1 MTARTRPSCGRN
13 RRSTAVRVLLLSAL
27 SFSLTFARS
36 DGGAEP
42 PRVKKGDFQTVL
54 VLTGSL
60 KALKSEELKVPITD
74 TWRIQIKWMA
84 KEGDTVKP
92 GDPVVRFDTATLAS
106 DIETAQDTLKIKW
119 EERAQK
125 VADYNHQKFELEVE
139 VQSAENDTRQKQI
152 DASVLEELV
161 SKYEY
166 ERKQLEKKKSDVS
179 LNNARTKKIVN
190 LIETDA
196 AIKTLDIEAADLQI
210 RLDKLRKTLDSLTLK
225 AHTAGAVIYAVDDWT
240 GRKTQIGDT
249 VYATRTVAQ
258 IPDQSSLQVQAWISE
273 THIQRIQVGQKAD
286 LFLDAYPEKLYRG
299 AVVGMATYAE
309 QVRRWGKSNYFKV
322 DIEIEN
328 PDRDIMKPEMS
339 VKCDIRGPL
348 RKDVWLIPLEMTDFD
363 GRDFWIRTD
372 SGEPRKVA
380 ALGFDDFHL
389 AADPAANPGLAAG
402 MALLPVSV
410 SKDKKETKAGDKK

>member
-1 MTARTRPSCGRN
+1 
-13 RRSTAVRVLLLSAL
+13 
-27 SFSLTFARS
+27 
-36 DGGAEP
+36 
-42 PRVKKGDFQTVL
+42 
-54 VLTGSL
+54 
-60 KALKSEELKVPITD
+60 LKVPVTD

-84 KEGDTVKP
+84 KEGDYVKP

-119 EERAQK
+119 EEKTQK
-125 VADYNHQKFELEVE
+125 VADFEHQKFELEVE
-139 VQSAENDTRQKQI
+139 VRSAENDTRQKKI

-166 ERKQLEKKKSDVS
+166 ERKQLEKKRSDVS
-179 LNNARTKKIVN
+179 LDNARTKKIVN
-190 LIETDA
+190 LIETEA

-225 AHTAGAVIYAVDDWT
+225 AHTAGSVIYAVDDWT
-240 GRKTQIGDT
+240 GRKTQVGDT

-258 IPDQSSLQVQAWISE
+258 IPDQTSLQVQAWISE
-273 THIQRIQVGQKAD
+273 THIQQIKVGQKAD
-286 LFLDAYPEKLYRG
+286 LYLDAYPEKHYRG
-299 AVVGMATYAE
+299 VVANVSTYAE

-339 VKCDIRGPL
+339 VKCDIRGPWH
-348 RKDVWLIPLEMTDFD
+348 KDVLLIPLEMTDFD
-363 GRDFWIRTD
+363 GRDFWVKPD

-380 ALGFDDFHL
+380 ALGFNEFHV
-389 AADPAANPGLAAG
+389 AAGPAENPGLAAG
-402 MALLPVSV
+402 AALMPVAV